1 MRFSITFSFST
12 FSVATYFSTKAINKS
27 IYLILRK
34 CTGVKMPTMESVL
47 EFGIHV
53 VLKFTSSA
61 SEHIVDESCESE
73 NTRFDIC
80 SELARRDP
88 TDHTHEQHKNDSG
101 VDSLAWKRNRPP
113 LHKSV
118 LQCASIVLRVIILLG
133 SFLGLVELAFIYL
146 ILNTM

>member
-1 MRFSITFSFST
+1 MRFSIAFSFST

-27 IYLILRK
+27 IYLIIRK

-53 VLKFTSSA
+53 VLKLTSSA

-88 TDHTHEQHKNDSG
+88 TDRYTSQSFNVQVLSS
-101 VDSLAWKRNRPP
+101 VSLY
-113 LHKSV
+113 
-118 LQCASIVLRVIILLG
+118 C
-133 SFLGLVELAFIYL
+133 
-146 ILNTM
+146 